1 MRKWNFC
8 AGPAVISEEVL
19 KEVKDELLEWGYS
32 GMSIMEMRHRSAI
45 YDKVATTSI
54 DR

>member
-19 KEVKDELLEWGYS
+19 IEVQNEL
-32 GMSIMEMRHRSAI
+32 
-45 YDKVATTSI
+45 V
-54 DR
+54 